1 NEDLRQEVLRL
12 LRGDF
17 QADDTWEASVHQRI
31 AEQLASPT
39 REIQPYPI
47 GEVFGGRYFIQK
59 ELGRGGIG
67 AVYLA
72 ADARVYSRQVVVKL
86 LLDTSNRNQWLVD
99 KFKHEGESLARI
111 THPGVVSVIDLGEL
125 PDGKPYLVMEFVAGI
140 MLAHE
145 IQAGGMDFQR
155 AATYMRQIAQ
165 ALTASH
171 YEGVINRDLK
181 PVKVMFR

>member
-1 NEDLRQEVLRL
+1 MTDRERYLKVKEIFMQAVETNPRDRECYIAWVCRGNEDLRQEVLRL

-111 THPGVVSVIDLGEL
+111 THPGV
-125 PDGKPYLVMEFVAGI
+125 
-140 MLAHE
+140 
-145 IQAGGMDFQR
+145 
-155 AATYMRQIAQ
+155 
-165 ALTASH
+165 
-171 YEGVINRDLK
+171 
-181 PVKVMFR
+181 